1 MKKKTNKN
9 KKKKRNLNF
18 KIKINLLQLSLII
31 SLFGI
36 FFLLLISNIFQAKQ
50 ITISEI
56 NTNQLNKHVMTYG
69 QVTSIRTFE
78 DSNFQII
85 TLKDSSG
92 EISITIDKIVNLEN
106 NQNIT
111 VIGKI
116 TEYQGEL
123 QIQAN
128 KIFSKD

>member
-56 NTNQLNKHVMTYG
+56 NTKQLNKHIMTYG
-69 QVTSIRTFE
+69 QITNIRNFE
-78 DSNFQII
+78 DSDFQII
-85 TLKDSSG
+85 ILKDSSG
-92 EISITIDKIVNLEN
+92 EITITIDKIVNLEN

-116 TEYQGEL
+116 TEYQG
-123 QIQAN
+123 
-128 KIFSKD
+128 